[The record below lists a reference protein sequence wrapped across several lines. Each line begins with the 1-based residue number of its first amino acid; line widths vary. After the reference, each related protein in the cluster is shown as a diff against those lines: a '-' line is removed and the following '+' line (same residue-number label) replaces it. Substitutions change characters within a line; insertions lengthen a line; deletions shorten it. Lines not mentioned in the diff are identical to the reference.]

1 MSTLAALNGH
11 GFRRPPT
18 PAGVLLRSALP
29 PILMAMPLFEF
40 CIPTTGTKVPSGPE
54 EALLSAPLHQVAAAI
69 SKTQAEI
76 AGEESATARPFVPT
90 LDPHAAQ
97 VVGP

>member
-69 SKTQAEI
+69 SKTLRSRVRSLPRRDLLSQ
-76 AGEESATARPFVPT
+76 PWT
-90 LDPHAAQ
+90 LMP
-97 VVGP
+97 PRS